1 MIPSQLR
8 TDTKSRAEQ
17 VLYTALQHQL
27 PDDVVVFHHVPW
39 QVRDLRSGARDG
51 EADFIVADPNRGF
64 LIVEV
69 KGGSVRYDGAM
80 RQWYSGRYAIDDPF
94 EQATSCKYS
103 LLSLLKEQ
111 SYWRNRYVRMAHA
124 VAFPDV
130 VVAHT
135 KLRTDAPREIVLDST
150 QIHELNQWVH
160 DVFEYWNGQERR
172 ADPPG
177 AEGLRQLINLI
188 SPTIHLRPLL
198 GVTITEEEQEL
209 VRATEE
215 QFYILD
221 LLGHQ
226 RQLAVLGCAGSG
238 KTLIAVEKARR
249 LCAQGFRVLLTCF
262 NRNLAEFL
270 QASLGDSP
278 QLIIKHFHGLCADLA
293 QEAGLWRSSSMALS
307 TDFFI
312 QKCPEQLV
320 EAANIL
326 NWHVDAVVV
335 DEGQDFREEWWLALR
350 YLLTDPDNGIFYV
363 FFDDHQNLYSGGG
376 VPLEVA
382 PVVLRK
388 NCRNT
393 RAIHEYV
400 NTYYRS
406 DHTTTAIGP
415 AGRAVEVLKYQ
426 TEGDLKRLLR
436 KLIHHLVREE
446 QVDPQDI
453 VILTPRAANRSA
465 LQHMGMLG
473 EFSLTDTPGGSG
485 EIFWTNIYQFKG
497 LESPIVLLV
506 EIDAEVRSR
515 DLAEVTIDTEAQL
528 ASSRIVLTPEMLMYV
543 GTSRARHHLIVVAQE

>member
-1 MIPSQLR
+1 MIPRQLR
-8 TDTKSRAEQ
+8 ADTKSRAEKA
-17 VLYTALQHQL
+17 LYTALQRQL

-39 QVRDLRSGARDG
+39 QVRDMRSGARDG
-51 EADFIVADPNRGF
+51 EADFIVADPDRGF

-69 KGGSVRYDGAM
+69 KGGPVRYDGAM
-80 RQWYSGRYAIDDPF
+80 RQWYSGRYPIDDPF

-135 KLRTDAPREIVLDST
+135 KLRPDAPREIVLDST
-150 QIHELNQWVH
+150 QMHDLNGWVH
-160 DVFEYWNGQERR
+160 NVFEYWNGLERR
-172 ADPPG
+172 SDPPG

-188 SPTIHLRPLL
+188 SPTVDLRPLL
-198 GVTITEEEQEL
+198 GVTIAEEEQEL

-238 KTLIAVEKARR
+238 KTLIAAEKARR

-270 QASLGDSP
+270 HASIGDSR
-278 QLIIKHFHGLCADLA
+278 QLVIKHFHGLCADLA
-293 QEAGLWRSSSMALS
+293 REAGLWRSTSMPLS
-307 TDFFI
+307 TDFFA
-312 QKCPEQLV
+312 KKLPEQLV
-320 EAANIL
+320 EAADIL
-326 NWHVDAVVV
+326 NWHVDAVIV

-350 YLLTDPDNGIFYV
+350 YLLNDPDNGIFYV
-363 FFDDHQNLYSGGG
+363 FFDDHQNLYSSGSL
-376 VPLEVA
+376 PLEVA

-393 RAIHEYV
+393 RAIQEYV
-400 NTYYRS
+400 STYYRS
-406 DHTTTAIGP
+406 DHPITAIGP
-415 AGRAVEVLKYQ
+415 AGRVVEVLKYQ
-426 TEGDLKRLLR
+426 TEGDLKQLLR
-436 KLIHHLVREE
+436 KQIHHLVRKE
-446 QVDPQDI
+446 QVDPEDI
-453 VILTPRAANRSA
+453 VILTPRAPHRSA
-465 LQHMGMLG
+465 LRQMGMLG

-497 LESPIVLLV
+497 LESPVVILV
-506 EIDAEVRSR
+506 EIDTHVRSN
-515 DLAEVTIDTEAQL
+515 DIAEITIDTEAQL
-528 ASSRIVLTPEMLMYV
+528 ASSRVVLTPEMLMYV
-543 GTSRARHHLIVVAQE
+543 GTSRARHHLIVAMQE